1 MQAVLFIILRDGIGL
16 TDDLQQKIHQTI
28 RAATTPRHVPAK
40 IITVADIPRTI
51 NGKIVELAVRA

>member
-1 MQAVLFIILRDGIGL
+1 MLRDGIGL

-40 IITVADIPRTI
+40 IITVANIPRTI

>member
-1 MQAVLFIILRDGIGL
+1 MLFIMLRDGIEL

-28 RAATTPRHVPAK
+28 RASTSPHHVPAK
-40 IITVADIPRTI
+40 IITVADIPRAI